1 MKNTRRS
8 STFRAK
14 ALHREGH
21 QLLPTT
27 NFTTKSLCSERRS
40 SPCIFHAVVSLSIPI
55 FLILATTYTGT
66 DQFKINSLLS
76 PAVPTIK
83 PVTDEQVFYDKFLCD
98 KFYLPSARV
107 YMQQIWYD
115 NFSYDKFYLLVWT
128 CQQVY
133 LANSG
138 QSHLCWPIYR
148 RTKFV
153 LWQFFLWQV
162 HLFKASML
170 GFEQVHL
177 S

>member
-76 PAVPTIK
+76 PAVQRLSRSQTSKFSMTSFYVTSFICQVHVCICNKFDMTIFHMTSFIYWCERVNK
-83 PVTDEQVFYDKFLCD
+83 FTWPILANHIFVDPYTDEQNLYFDNFFYDKC
-98 KFYLPSARV
+98 
-107 YMQQIWYD
+107 
-115 NFSYDKFYLLVWT
+115 T
-128 CQQVY
+128 CSK
-133 LANSG
+133 LA
-138 QSHLCWPIYR
+138 C
-148 RTKFV
+148 
-153 LWQFFLWQV
+153 
-162 HLFKASML
+162 
-170 GFEQVHL
+170 
-177 S
+177 